1 MLSHAVSP
9 TPPRHV
15 PLTRKLLLPSVRL
28 LGAVSPALAS
38 RAAERLFFTPARH
51 RTPARER
58 AVLRSAAREWI
69 EFRGKRIA
77 VWRWGH
83 GPAILLAHG
92 WSGRGGQLAAFV
104 EPLVSAGFSVLTWDA
119 PGHGRSQGER
129 SDLLEFAALIDLLAN
144 REGRVRAIVGHSLG
158 GAATVIACAGGAP
171 AERVVLIGAAAD
183 PTDFFRWF
191 LGVVGF
197 DDVRRAATMARL
209 ERKFAFRWAEANV
222 SRLVSSLGHI
232 PALVVHDRDDREVP
246 LSDAEEIVCS
256 WPGAR
261 LLATSG
267 LGHRRILGDP
277 GVITSIGRFL
287 TEGTGREFQSEAES
301 VEADLWDRRARWQPT
316 PAV

>member
-1 MLSHAVSP
+1 MSHALAP
-9 TPPRHV
+9 PPRRRA
-15 PLTRKLLLPSVRL
+15 PLSRRLLIPSVRL

-38 RAAERLFFTPARH
+38 RAAERLFFTPRRRRA
-51 RTPARER
+51 PARER
-58 AVLRSAAREWI
+58 AVLGTAAREWV

-83 GPAILLAHG
+83 GPAVLLAHG
-92 WSGRGGQLAAFV
+92 WSGGGGQLTAFV
-104 EPLVSAGFSVLTWDA
+104 EPFVSAGFSVLTWDA
-119 PGHGRSQGER
+119 PGHGRSQGKR
-129 SDLLEFAALIDLLAN
+129 SDLLEFAALIDVLAR

-191 LGVVGF
+191 LDIVGF
-197 DDVRRAATMARL
+197 DDVRRATTMARL

-222 SRLVSSLGHI
+222 ARAASSLEHI
-232 PALVVHDRDDREVP
+232 PALVVHDRDDADVP
-246 LSDAEEIVCS
+246 IADAEEIVRS

-261 LLATSG
+261 LHATSG
-267 LGHRRILGDP
+267 LGHCRVLREP
-277 GVITSIGRFL
+277 SVVTTVGRFL
-287 TEGTGREFQSEAES
+287 TEGTGQEFHSEAENLES
-301 VEADLWDRRARWQPT
+301 DLWDRRTRWQPT

>member
-1 MLSHAVSP
+1 MSHAIASAP
-9 TPPRHV
+9 RRRTPLSRRFLV
-15 PLTRKLLLPSVRL
+15 PAVRL
-28 LGAVSPALAS
+28 VGAVSPALAS
-38 RAAERLFFTPARH
+38 IVAERIFFTPVRH
-51 RTPARER
+51 RAPARER
-58 AVLRSAAREWI
+58 AVLGTAAREWI
-69 EFRGKRIA
+69 EFRGKRVA

-104 EPLVSAGFSVLTWDA
+104 EPFVSAGFSVLTWDA
-119 PGHGRSQGER
+119 PGHGHSDGER
-129 SDLLEFAALIDLLAN
+129 SDLLEFAALIDVLAR

-158 GAATVIACAGGAP
+158 GAATVLACAGGAP
-171 AERVVLIGAAAD
+171 AERVVLVGAAAD

-191 LGVVGF
+191 LGIVGF

-222 SRLVSSLGHI
+222 ARAASFLGHI
-232 PALVVHDRDDREVP
+232 PALVVHDRDDAEVP
-246 LSDAEEIVCS
+246 FRDAEEIVRS

-261 LLATSG
+261 LHATSG

-277 GVITSIGRFL
+277 GVIASLGRFL
-287 TEGTGREFQSEAES
+287 TEGTGREFHSEAES
-301 VEADLWDRRARWQPT
+301 LEAGLWDRSTRWQPT